1 MPKDLVVS
9 GIFRNFAAEINNNKH
24 YIKMKKLFNEPTMGI
39 VELKKTDVVSTSGEA
54 SAPSATR
61 ADYGTAN
68 VGAGTIQEW
77 D

>member
-1 MPKDLVVS
+1 
-9 GIFRNFAAEINNNKH
+9 
-24 YIKMKKLFNEPTMGI
+24 MKKLFNEPTMGI

-61 ADYGTAN
+61 ADYGTASEQ
-68 VGAGTIQEW
+68 AGTIQEW